1 MFIFSTFW
9 VGPRG
14 FDEETKNWVIA
25 LKELFKTDLV
35 SSSVIKKGM
44 LEELFNENKVMC
56 PAGLQVLYRSHGL

>member
-1 MFIFSTFW
+1 M
-9 VGPRG
+9 GPRE

-44 LEELFNENKVMC
+44 PEELFNENKVMC
-56 PAGLQVLYRSHGL
+56 PAGL